1 MSLSLYRRHSRVPG
15 RCSGGHQPDAQT
27 YESDERRR
35 AWKRCSCPIYA
46 SGTIGGQF
54 RRVNTKRVVWDE
66 AKAVAA
72 SWEAAGAWP
81 EVTPARPGGRVISEL
96 TETDSPNHWRLS
108 IEYADFSEPLRK
120 TIVIAYVEVREQEIC
135 DVRYSHHEEYT
146 RATSH
151 GIWQAPVHAV
161 HSGAEQLKDDLMR
174 AATLVW
180 DMGIQTPT
188 AVNTR
193 G

>member
-15 RCSGGHQPDAQT
+15 KCAGGHQPDSQT

-54 RRVNTKRVVWDE
+54 RRGNTKRVVWVE
-66 AKAVAA
+66 AKVVAA
-72 SWEAAGAWP
+72 GWESAGAWP
-81 EVTPARPGGRVISEL
+81 AAAPKRSGGCVISEL
-96 TETDSPNHWRLS
+96 IETESPSRWRLS
-108 IEYADFSEPLRK
+108 VEYADFSEPLRK
-120 TIVIAYVEVREQEIC
+120 TIVIANVEVLEQQISE
-135 DVRYSHHEEYT
+135 VRYSHHEEYT

-188 AVNTR
+188 AVSTR